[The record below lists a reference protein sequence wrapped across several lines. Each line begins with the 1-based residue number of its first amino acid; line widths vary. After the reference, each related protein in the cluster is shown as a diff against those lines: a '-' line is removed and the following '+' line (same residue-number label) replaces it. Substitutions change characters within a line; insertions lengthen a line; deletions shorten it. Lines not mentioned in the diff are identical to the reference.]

1 MNRLHSK
8 TRLRRAISTA
18 SSRLAEAR
26 RYGLL
31 RRAKAAALV
40 AGLFAAGA
48 LATVMSAQA
57 QRPPAQLP
65 TELSNIRFNSGQ
77 SVVPYFE
84 GWIRN
89 PDGTFDMVF
98 GYFNRNWQQELAIQ
112 AGPENNVELGG
123 QPTFFLPRR
132 QRFIFRV
139 RVPAGFGKNEV
150 VWTITA
156 NGRTEKGYG
165 SLLPE
170 QEITE
175 RVVMTNGGFDPGLTD
190 PNKPPSMT
198 IAPIQSPTAGSPVT
212 LTASVADDG
221 LPKPRPAPAP
231 AARPTPPNSFGAQV
245 NSSTDG
251 PRPAGLTVSWL
262 QYGGPAKVSFDSTG
276 PILVTNGQ
284 AVTTARFAQAGTYQL
299 VALAND
305 RAMTTRIPITVTV
318 RAAANLRSPE

>member
-1 MNRLHSK
+1 M
-8 TRLRRAISTA
+8 ISTA

-26 RYGLL
+26 RYRLV
-31 RRAKAAALV
+31 RRAKAAVWV

-48 LATVMSAQA
+48 LATEMSAQTG
-57 QRPPAQLP
+57 RPPAQLP

-98 GYFNRNWQQELAIQ
+98 GYFNRNWQQELAIP
-112 AGPENNVELGG
+112 AGPDNNVELGGPDSG

-132 QRFIFRV
+132 QRFVFRV
-139 RVPAGFGKNEV
+139 RVPASFGKNEV

-165 SLLPE
+165 SLIRE

-221 LPKPRPAPAP
+221 LPKPRPAPTPP
-231 AARPTPPNSFGAQV
+231 ARSTPPNSFGAQV

-251 PRPAGLTVSWL
+251 PRPVGLTVSWL
-262 QYGGPAKVSFDSTG
+262 QYGGPAKVTFDSTG

-305 RAMTTRIPITVTV
+305 RSMTTRIPITVTV
-318 RAAANLRSPE
+318 RAAASEP